1 VIYSIRRIS
10 LGSALKVG
18 LFLGWLVALFPAL
31 ALAWLALAALR
42 RVDAALGQI
51 TPYDI
56 NLLGQTIARFDLLSA
71 FGLTSLVQT
80 VDRLAGNELLTFLT
94 IVGVLTLAG
103 AALVMVTLLAFCLCY
118 NLLAA
123 VFGGLKLELRQD

>member
-80 VDRLAGNELLTFLT
+80 IDRLAGNELLTFLT